1 MGARERVLKV
11 GSKGLGKGTS
21 LGFKFGVILG
31 LYQFQNWGCGR
42 IASSGKDK
50 IARCVTERM
59 MSDVTQYS
67 DLDCVE
73 KFCLTFVVGHEATV
87 RVYCA
92 RSAFRPESLLRIPEE
107 YPYTGHR

>member
-1 MGARERVLKV
+1 MLKV

-59 MSDVTQYS
+59 TSDVTQYS

-73 KFCLTFVVGHEATV
+73 KFCLTLSWDMKQLFAFTV
-87 RVYCA
+87 LGVLPSRVPTPH
-92 RSAFRPESLLRIPEE
+92 SGGISV
-107 YPYTGHR
+107 HRA